1 MEPRRWAGRTAVVV
15 DDWALVRLGIVA
27 ALRPLEIRVVA
38 DAASGREGV
47 RSAAA
52 AQAQLVVLGSH
63 GDQPIGDTVRR
74 AKQLPQAPDVVVL
87 LEQTDREEL
96 TMLLGAGVDALLV
109 RCIGEAELGD
119 ALARLLAGERVVSP
133 ALLPILVGVMDLAR
147 RDGDQDGLLTS
158 KEREVLARLA
168 EGRSNQSIAAAL
180 SVTPATVKTHLA
192 HIYGKLGAQ
201 NRHEALHRAVA
212 RGLLT

>member
-1 MEPRRWAGRTAVVV
+1 
-15 DDWALVRLGIVA
+15 
-27 ALRPLEIRVVA
+27 
-38 DAASGREGV
+38 V

-192 HIYGKLGAQ
+192 HIYEKLGAQ
-201 NRHEALHRAVA
+201 NRHDALHRAVA
-212 RGLLT
+212 LGLLT